1 MTIYFGRIRMY
12 KQKKQ
17 WIRQDKYFGQMVS
30 CTKKG
35 NKKKKKKKKDKKE
48 GHIFGSNRRLQSKEM
63 NNEDL
68 MFISNAQ
75 TKEKINNRGS

>member
-1 MTIYFGRIRMY
+1 MVKWSPVQIKETN
-12 KQKKQ
+12 Q
-17 WIRQDKYFGQMVS
+17 W
-30 CTKKG
+30 
-35 NKKKKKKKKDKKE
+35 KKKKKDKKE

-68 MFISNAQ
+68 MFISNAK

>member
-1 MTIYFGRIRMY
+1 MDKAGQIFWSNGLLY
-12 KQKKQ
+12 KKRKQ
-17 WIRQDKYFGQMVS
+17 I
-30 CTKKG
+30 
-35 NKKKKKKKKDKKE
+35 NKRKKKKDKKE